1 MNRDRLRWLVSGML
15 ALGVGLGVGG
25 CASKKTPKSA
35 TNRDDG
41 LTGGVLV
48 FSDDFDRDSIG
59 EDWLQRSGKWRLV
72 GGWVHVE
79 GDRNEGLWLNR
90 PLPERVRIEFDAR
103 SESADGDL
111 KFEVFCTEQRHQTG
125 YIGILGGWQNSIS
138 IIARL
143 DEHGE
148 DRKESDAQVTI
159 GKVHRFSVVRID
171 DTLRFY
177 VDGRFVLQYKDS
189 APIRGAYFGLNNW
202 ASRAYYDNLAIY
214 QLP

>member
-1 MNRDRLRWLVSGML
+1 MNRDRLRGLAGAAAVVIVAMTLGACTSG
-15 ALGVGLGVGG
+15 
-25 CASKKTPKSA
+25 KKKSA
-35 TNRDDG
+35 AKPDEG
-41 LTGGVLV
+41 LTGGMLV
-48 FSDDFDRDSIG
+48 FEDDFERQALGD
-59 EDWLQRSGKWRLV
+59 DWLQRSGKWRLV
-72 GGWVHVE
+72 DGWVHVQ

-103 SESADGDL
+103 SESDDGDL

-148 DRKESDAQVTI
+148 DRKESDAQVEI
-159 GKVHRFSVVRID
+159 GKTHRFMVVRTD

-177 VDGRFVLQYKDS
+177 VDGRFVSQYKDP
-189 APIRGAYFGLNNW
+189 APIRGAYFGFNNW